1 MWFQVIFSWIFL
13 NYENWFTNF
22 NCQYL
27 FDFSEKVA
35 AKILD
40 KGKLDEKTQRLLS
53 REITSMERLHHPN
66 IIRIFEV
73 LETYSKIY
81 MIVEFASGGELFHKI
96 VNEGKFTEQLAK
108 VYFAQIISAVSHMVR
123 NIFTFVIVKM
133 TCYCSS
139 QEIRYNWKS
148 HIKFC
153 EEVISFSEF
162 LFMCWQNCGW
172 RITT

>member
-1 MWFQVIFSWIFL
+1 M
-13 NYENWFTNF
+13 
-22 NCQYL
+22 

-123 NIFTFVIVKM
+123 NIFTFVTVKM

-139 QEIRYNWKS
+139 QEIRYN
-148 HIKFC
+148 
-153 EEVISFSEF
+153 
-162 LFMCWQNCGW
+162 
-172 RITT
+172 

>member
-1 MWFQVIFSWIFL
+1 MINV
-13 NYENWFTNF
+13 
-22 NCQYL
+22 
-27 FDFSEKVA
+27 SEKVA

-108 VYFAQIISAVSHMVR
+108 VYFAQIISAVFHMVR
-123 NIFTFVIVKM
+123 NIVTFFIVEM
-133 TCYCSS
+133 TC
-139 QEIRYNWKS
+139 S
-148 HIKFC
+148 HDKFWA
-153 EEVISFSEF
+153 EVISFSAI
-162 LFMCWQNCGW
+162 LFMQ
-172 RITT
+172 